1 MLVPVTSVWLSV
13 HELHEIG
20 RVGRVRE
27 TEKRT
32 NDEARQRVRDEHGN
46 RQRKR
51 KQWET
56 RNEKRDRER

>member
-1 MLVPVTSVWLSV
+1 M
-13 HELHEIG
+13 HEIG

-46 RQRKR
+46 RQRRR
-51 KQWET
+51 KQWGARDTERRET
-56 RNEKRDRER
+56 ERDRERNEKAKERS